1 MRKTDVLIIGSGV
14 AALQLARNIQD
25 RMNVM
30 IITKSRMKSSNSYMA
45 QGGIAAAIAPGDSPE
60 RHMRDTL
67 SAGEDLQEEGKVM
80 SFVEDGKRTVEALI
94 SEGMP
99 FDHGIS
105 GLEFGMEGAHSTKRI
120 VHSGGDQ
127 TGRFLI
133 DFLIS
138 SLSENVRIIE
148 GEMAYHLLK
157 DGYGRIGGV
166 RTKDEAGVIR
176 TYTGDHIVLA
186 SGGAGGIYESTS
198 NHPSVTGTGIAMA
211 FLAGAVVSD
220 MEFIQFHPTLMISRG
235 KTTGLISEA
244 VRGEGGVLIREDGS
258 ALMEAIHPMRDL
270 APRHVVAE
278 AIYRERARG
287 GNVYLDI
294 TGIRDFPTRFPSIT
308 ARCEKEGFPV
318 EAGRIPVA
326 PGCHFIMGGV
336 VVDDSGRTNL
346 EGLYAIGEAACSGVH
361 GANRLASNSLLE
373 GIVYG
378 QRLADH
384 LKQVLP
390 PKTAPLL
397 HAQTSGI
404 SAQLPDRSM
413 LKKRMMEEAGI
424 IRSEE
429 GLNRLLSWLDGFGLT
444 YESKLDDL
452 DVENME
458 DYLVWVVSRLIGTA
472 SLLRKE
478 SRGGHIRRDHPE
490 KRPEWGKK
498 SIHMKIQTGRL
509 KVSVYESFETKI
521 HA

>member
-244 VRGEGGVLIREDGS
+244 VRGERGS
-258 ALMEAIHPMRDL
+258 AHKGRWKCPYGSDPSHEGPCPATCGGRSNLQREGQRRKCV
-270 APRHVVAE
+270 PRH
-278 AIYRERARG
+278 YG
-287 GNVYLDI
+287 D
-294 TGIRDFPTRFPSIT
+294 TGFSNQV
-308 ARCEKEGFPV
+308 PV
-318 EAGRIPVA
+318 
-326 PGCHFIMGGV
+326 
-336 VVDDSGRTNL
+336 D
-346 EGLYAIGEAACSGVH
+346 
-361 GANRLASNSLLE
+361 
-373 GIVYG
+373 YG
-378 QRLADH
+378 
-384 LKQVLP
+384 
-390 PKTAPLL
+390 PL
-397 HAQTSGI
+397 
-404 SAQLPDRSM
+404 
-413 LKKRMMEEAGI
+413 
-424 IRSEE
+424 
-429 GLNRLLSWLDGFGLT
+429 
-444 YESKLDDL
+444 
-452 DVENME
+452 
-458 DYLVWVVSRLIGTA
+458 
-472 SLLRKE
+472 
-478 SRGGHIRRDHPE
+478 
-490 KRPEWGKK
+490 
-498 SIHMKIQTGRL
+498 
-509 KVSVYESFETKI
+509 
-521 HA
+521 

>member
-1 MRKTDVLIIGSGV
+1 M
-14 AALQLARNIQD
+14 
-25 RMNVM
+25 
-30 IITKSRMKSSNSYMA
+30 
-45 QGGIAAAIAPGDSPE
+45 
-60 RHMRDTL
+60 
-67 SAGEDLQEEGKVM
+67 
-80 SFVEDGKRTVEALI
+80 
-94 SEGMP
+94 
-99 FDHGIS
+99 
-105 GLEFGMEGAHSTKRI
+105 
-120 VHSGGDQ
+120 
-127 TGRFLI
+127 
-133 DFLIS
+133 
-138 SLSENVRIIE
+138 
-148 GEMAYHLLK
+148 
-157 DGYGRIGGV
+157 
-166 RTKDEAGVIR
+166 
-176 TYTGDHIVLA
+176 
-186 SGGAGGIYESTS
+186 
-198 NHPSVTGTGIAMA
+198 
-211 FLAGAVVSD
+211 
-220 MEFIQFHPTLMISRG
+220 
-235 KTTGLISEA
+235 
-244 VRGEGGVLIREDGS
+244 
-258 ALMEAIHPMRDL
+258 
-270 APRHVVAE
+270 
-278 AIYRERARG
+278 
-287 GNVYLDI
+287 YLDI